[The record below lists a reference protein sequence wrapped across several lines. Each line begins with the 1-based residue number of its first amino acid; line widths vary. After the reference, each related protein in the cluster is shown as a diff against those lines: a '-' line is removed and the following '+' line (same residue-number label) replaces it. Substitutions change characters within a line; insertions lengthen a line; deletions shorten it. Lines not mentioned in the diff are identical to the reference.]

1 MLTALIERSARHRV
15 AVLLAAFFISLLGIW
30 SLVKTPVDALP
41 DLSDV
46 QVVVVT
52 DYAGQAPHVVE
63 DQVTYPLTTALLGV
77 PKSKVV
83 RGFSNFGVSFVY
95 VIFDEGTDIYW
106 ARSRVLES
114 LKSLGDDLPPNVSP
128 RLGPDADGTGWV
140 YQYVVAG
147 LQQGLAELRSLQ
159 DWLLRPQLSRAA
171 GVAEVASVG
180 GFVQQYQVVVDPIK
194 LRAYGLSLSRVTAA
208 IRNSNVEVGGRTL
221 ELSETE
227 YMVRGR
233 GYLRGKTDLENI
245 VIQSRA
251 GTALTLGEVAQI
263 VLGPDERRGIA
274 EWNGQGEVVSGIAVA
289 RFGQNALMVI
299 DNVKQKL
306 AEVRSALP
314 SGVSIQ
320 PVYDRS
326 ELIERAIH
334 TLSTTL
340 LEEALI
346 VALVCTI
353 FLLHW
358 RSSLVV
364 MVMMPVGVLMAFI
377 GMHWL
382 GINANIMSLGGV
394 AIAMGTV
401 VDAAIVMIEN
411 AHKHLEALPEQH
423 DKHARMQAIVRACQ
437 EVGPALFFSLMIITV
452 SFLPVFSLEDQEG
465 RLFSPLAW
473 TKTLVMGSCAL
484 LSVSL
489 VPVLMLVFIR
499 GKIRPENA
507 NPAHR
512 WLVRIYRPMIQR
524 VLNFPRRT
532 VMVAVGV
539 SLAAVW
545 PAMHL
550 GSEFMPTLNEGTLLY
565 MPTGQPAMSVT
576 TAAQLLQVQNKII
589 KSFPEVESVFG
600 KSGRAQTATDPA
612 PIEMFETVIHLKPES
627 QWRSGVDVDSLVAEL
642 DKALQFPGVANS
654 WTMPIKARID
664 MLSTGIRT
672 PVGIKVFGENLD
684 QIEEAAKAIELEI
697 KQIPGTSS
705 AYAERVT
712 GGWYADIEPDRLK
725 MARYGVLMSDL
736 REIIASALGGEVLT
750 TVIDGRQRIGV
761 AVRYPRDMRDDP
773 QKIMSNVLVQTA
785 DDVSGRSTLVPLG
798 EMASVH
804 IKKGAPSIR
813 TENTLLVGYVYV
825 DVQGRDIGSYVA
837 QARQAVAEHVHLPP
851 GVFLAWSGQY
861 EYMERAQARLQ
872 VVVPVTLLVIALLLY
887 WNFRSWV
894 QTGIV
899 LLSLPF
905 ALVGGYWFMWAMG
918 YHMSVASAI
927 GFIALAGVA
936 AETGIV
942 MLIYLD
948 QAWQR
953 KLINLGQQPVHMSD
967 IRSAIVDGAVGRVRP
982 KMMTVAAVIAGLMP
996 ILWSSGAGSEVMKR
1010 IAAPMVG
1017 GMLSSA
1023 ILTLLVIPAVYALVM
1038 ARKHD
1043 RGT

>member
-394 AIAMGTV
+394 AIAIGTV

-785 DDVSGRSTLVPLG
+785 DDASGRSTLVPLG

-837 QARQAVAEHVHLPP
+837 QARQAVAEHVHVPP

-996 ILWSSGAGSEVMKR
+996 ILWSSGTGSEVMKR

-1038 ARKHD
+1038 ARKHG

>member
-15 AVLLAAFFISLLGIW
+15 AVLLAAFFICLLGIW

-114 LKSLGDDLPPNVSP
+114 LKSLGADLPPNVSP

-785 DDVSGRSTLVPLG
+785 DDASGRSTLVPLG

>member
-114 LKSLGDDLPPNVSP
+114 LKSLGADLPPNVSP

-785 DDVSGRSTLVPLG
+785 DDASGRSTLVPLG